1 MTEEEAAGM
10 KVTKQTD
17 DGDAIPPLESKT
29 VRIMPQVIMGILT
42 AILSMLLFA
51 LLSTNKNEARS
62 ERASQNGVIT
72 NGEFGCKFF
81 HDSRS
86 NKCFAFCYAQ
96 SGYDRMGG
104 ANWMPEPCDDSVLS
118 VAKEMQ

>member
-51 LLSTNKNEARS
+51 LLFSNKNEARS
-62 ERASQNGVIT
+62 EQAQQNGVIT
-72 NGEFGCKFF
+72 NGEYRCEYF
-81 HDSRS
+81 HDGRS
-86 NKCFAFCYAQ
+86 GKCFAFCIAQ
-96 SGYDRMGG
+96 PGFNKMGG
-104 ANWMPEPCDDSVLS
+104 ANWMLVPCEGQVMS
-118 VAKEMQ
+118 VAREMQ